1 MFHNQNNDIQS
12 DLSHFNDELAYINL
26 SNHCVHAGPIIRSEE
41 EYKGMSLDE
50 LKKSNIMKL
59 EKLKAMG
66 SLHN

>member
-41 EYKGMSLDE
+41 EYKGMSLHE
-50 LKKSNIMKL
+50 LKKSNIIKL
-59 EKLKAMG
+59 EKLKTMK